1 MATGSILAK
10 ALTMGLVKMENLP
23 HCPNRC
29 VCFVGCGVCEHLGR
43 PLEINAVK
51 VKCSLL
57 LRLGLCPRAPGR
69 GEQ

>member
-1 MATGSILAK
+1 
-10 ALTMGLVKMENLP
+10 MENLP
-23 HCPNRC
+23 ICGNRC
-29 VCFVGCGVCEHLGR
+29 VCFVGCEVCEHLGR